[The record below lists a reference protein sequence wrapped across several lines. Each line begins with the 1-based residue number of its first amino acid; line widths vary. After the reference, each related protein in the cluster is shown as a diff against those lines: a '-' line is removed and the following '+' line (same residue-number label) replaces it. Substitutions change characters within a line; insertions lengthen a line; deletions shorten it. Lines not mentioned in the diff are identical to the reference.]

1 MIQRYDLTYDV
12 ATEDFDITPVPE
24 SHEGRFVAYEDYAA
38 LEAKCSEVKRR
49 VELEPKHS
57 EVKTYAVNC
66 NDAWLNTEGDDTSG
80 SYVKF
85 SDYMALE
92 AKYSEAQR
100 ELVALRSQVRD
111 ASALVKQLHKSLS
124 DKVLLSRSC
133 NNQTQEALKCDS
145 PQSDEYIFDAL
156 STCSADTLDIT
167 GQGAPKEEAWTVWH
181 GGENPVPGK
190 RVDVKYRDGVVAID
204 AFSDCVGWDR
214 ALLGYGSDIIAY
226 RVVKE
231 G

>member
-1 MIQRYDLTYDV
+1 MIQRYDVDYCTQHACACEVVKD
-12 ATEDFDITPVPE
+12 D
-24 SHEGRFVAYEDYAA
+24 EGGYVEYEDYA
-38 LEAKCSEVKRR
+38 
-49 VELEPKHS
+49 
-57 EVKTYAVNC
+57 
-66 NDAWLNTEGDDTSG
+66 
-80 SYVKF
+80 
-85 SDYMALE
+85 ALE

-111 ASALVKQLHKSLS
+111 ASALVKQLH
-124 DKVLLSRSC
+124 DVVA
-133 NNQTQEALKCDS
+133 TIGVDV
-145 PQSDEYIFDAL
+145 DA
-156 STCSADTLDIT
+156 CEK
-167 GQGAPKEEAWTVWH
+167 QEEAWTVWR

-190 RVDVKYRDGVVAID
+190 RVDVKYRDGVVASD

>member
-38 LEAKCSEVKRR
+38 LEAK
-49 VELEPKHS
+49 
-57 EVKTYAVNC
+57 
-66 NDAWLNTEGDDTSG
+66 
-80 SYVKF
+80 
-85 SDYMALE
+85 
-92 AKYSEAQR
+92 YSEAQR

-111 ASALVKQLHKSLS
+111 ASALVKQLH
-124 DKVLLSRSC
+124 DVVA
-133 NNQTQEALKCDS
+133 TIGVDV
-145 PQSDEYIFDAL
+145 DA
-156 STCSADTLDIT
+156 CEKQD
-167 GQGAPKEEAWTVWH
+167 EAWTVWH

-190 RVDVKYRDGVVAID
+190 MVDIKSRDGVIISNVPSGRI
-204 AFSDCVGWDR
+204 GWNR
-214 ALLGYGSDIIAY
+214 ALFGYGSDIIVY

>member
-38 LEAKCSEVKRR
+38 LEAK
-49 VELEPKHS
+49 
-57 EVKTYAVNC
+57 
-66 NDAWLNTEGDDTSG
+66 
-80 SYVKF
+80 
-85 SDYMALE
+85 
-92 AKYSEAQR
+92 YSEAQR

-111 ASALVKQLHKSLS
+111 ASALVKQLH
-124 DKVLLSRSC
+124 DVVA
-133 NNQTQEALKCDS
+133 T
-145 PQSDEYIFDAL
+145 IGVDA
-156 STCSADTLDIT
+156 D
-167 GQGAPKEEAWTVWH
+167 APKEEAWTVWH

-190 RVDVKYRDGVVAID
+190 MVVFELRFGYKSKSPALSDDLRWKRKMID
-204 AFSDCVGWDR
+204 CPSA
-214 ALLGYGSDIIAY
+214 SDIIKY

>member
-12 ATEDFDITPVPE
+12 VSEDCAITPVPE

-38 LEAKCSEVKRR
+38 LEAKYSEVKRYSA
-49 VELEPKHS
+49 LESKYN

-66 NDAWLNTEGDDTSG
+66 NDAWLNTKGDDISG

-85 SDYMALE
+85 ADYMILAAKLDDSEASRDALE

-111 ASALVKQLHKSLS
+111 ASALVKQLH
-124 DKVLLSRSC
+124 DVVA
-133 NNQTQEALKCDS
+133 TIGVD
-145 PQSDEYIFDAL
+145 DD
-156 STCSADTLDIT
+156 
-167 GQGAPKEEAWTVWH
+167 APKEEAWTVWL
-181 GGENPVPGK
+181 GGENPVPGEIVEYK
-190 RVDVKYRDGVVAID
+190 LRNGGDKVLSRL
-204 AFSDCVGWDR
+204 SDHLYWGYIR
-214 ALLGYGSDIIAY
+214 ALKGSDIIAY